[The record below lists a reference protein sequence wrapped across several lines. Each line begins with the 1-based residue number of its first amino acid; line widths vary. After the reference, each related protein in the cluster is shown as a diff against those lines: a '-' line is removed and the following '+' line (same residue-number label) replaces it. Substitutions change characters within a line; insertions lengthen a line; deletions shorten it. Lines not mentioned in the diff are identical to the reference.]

1 MNSNDRNGNL
11 DVSAIRNGDQS
22 AFKMVIDLHYKEVY
36 WYAKSLSRNETL
48 AKDLTQ
54 EAFFK
59 LWKKRGILKEG
70 VLIRGWLYKSVR
82 NKFLDNIKKYNKETR
97 LLEMT
102 YADALDNAIQIENQE
117 ELRHKIEI
125 VEKEIQNLPKK
136 CGKVFLLSKKEGLTN
151 NEIADYLGLSIKTVE
166 GHLTK
171 ALKILREKLKDRIQ
185 ILFMILRDTD

>member
-1 MNSNDRNGNL
+1 M
-11 DVSAIRNGDQS
+11 
-22 AFKMVIDLHYKEVY
+22 
-36 WYAKSLSRNETL
+36 

-82 NKFLDNIKKYNKETR
+82 NTFLDHIKKYNKETR
-97 LLEMT
+97 LLEMA
-102 YADALDNAIQIENQE
+102 YADALDNTIQTENEE
-117 ELRHKIEI
+117 ELRYKMEI
-125 VEKEIQNLPKK
+125 VEREIQNLPKK
-136 CGKVFLLSKKEGLTN
+136 CSKVFLLSKKEGLTN

-171 ALKILREKLKDRIQ
+171 ALKILRKKLKDKIHV
-185 ILFMILRDTD
+185 LFMILRYRE